1 MEDRDLNFFVKK
13 NHYFSLTLLFH
24 DMFTVFLVNINHL
37 FIAFE
42 TQNSLQQWSRSF
54 HLTFYWCNLQLRT
67 SQNQQHV
74 HVLAREFLN
83 TYQLQTL
90 GLKLP
95 EVHTGQFLHPM
106 NRETA
111 INKNFKHIWFYNIE
125 QTPKPCHQ
133 TLSLGQWEGLGRG
146 CLTGTVINSCSYNSN
161 GRLIYFC
168 ILEWFPLVRKY
179 IESTHYFWQF
189 KPT

>member
-1 MEDRDLNFFVKK
+1 MGDRDLNFFFLK
-13 NHYFSLTLLFH
+13 NHYFSLTLAFH
-24 DMFTVFLVNINHL
+24 DMFKVFLVNISHL

-42 TQNSLQQWSRSF
+42 TQNSFQQWSRSF

-111 INKNFKHIWFYNIE
+111 INKNFKHIWFCNIE
-125 QTPKPCHQ
+125 QALKPCLQ
-133 TLSLGQWEGLGRG
+133 ASSLGQWEGRKR
-146 CLTGTVINSCSYNSN
+146 CCVTGSN
-161 GRLIYFC
+161 KKLF
-168 ILEWFPLVRKY
+168 
-179 IESTHYFWQF
+179 Q
-189 KPT
+189 